1 MYFGAS
7 VNESPVIAL
16 PANAAIEGGAML
28 AVTLSETGLAIAK
41 KGEAAIGILIAE
53 TDDIGVGETATI
65 QVKDIGLWKA
75 GAAINAGA
83 LLASDANGKAV
94 TAEDGDFILA
104 QALEAATEDG
114 HIIKVQIIKAGK
126 SGSGGAG
133 PDMSQYQKKI
143 TVTGILK
150 CDDGDGTITAA
161 TEGTDYSK
169 VKKLADLEDVE
180 GTDAP
185 GDGKVLKYQTDKWK
199 PGDDQ
204 TSEAV

>member
-28 AVTLSETGLAIAK
+28 AVTLSETGLAIAQ

-75 GAAINAGA
+75 GATINPGA

-94 TAEDGDFILA
+94 TAEDGDFIIA

-126 SGSGGAG
+126 SGGGGSGG
-133 PDMSQYQKKI
+133 DMSAYQKKI
-143 TVTGILK
+143 TASGILK
-150 CDDGDGTITAA
+150 CDGDGTVTAA
-161 TEGTDYSK
+161 VAGTDYTGK
-169 VKKLADLEDVE
+169 IEINGILK
-180 GTDAP
+180 
-185 GDGKVLKYQTDKWK
+185 GDGKGNVTQAQAGTDYQAA
-199 PGDDQ
+199 GG
-204 TSEAV
+204 